1 MCIGCPRGWICCGRA
16 WGKCICKKPGW
27 NSCCTRTID
36 PACKSANA
44 ACSLLKSRHGVSTN
58 AKANNF
64 FKEIGCGIK
73 EGVKKAGHGIKKGF
87 KKVCHSIKNRV
98 QQVRHGIKNT
108 SNKVSSGIRRG
119 FQTVTSVALKTL
131 NEARDSL
138 NKAEDVLKKAR
149 DNVSFAKKAW
159 YEAKKALND
168 LKKTVGA
175 IALKTLKTLSSNKI
189 INIIEM
195 NFKVELR
202 KAVGGRFE
210 CEVKGILFGKH
221 FSKHLDFD
229 TRNIL
234 SLAKS
239 LADKAIRGLSKF
251 IG

>member
-1 MCIGCPRGWICCGRA
+1 MR
-16 WGKCICKKPGW
+16 PGW

-44 ACSLLKSRHGVSTN
+44 ACSRLRSGHGVSTN

-64 FKEIGCGIK
+64 FKK
-73 EGVKKAGHGIKKGF
+73 LKKGFKKIGHGIKKGF
-87 KKVCHSIKNRV
+87 KKAGHSIKKGFQKV
-98 QQVRHGIKNT
+98 GHSIKKT
-108 SNKVSSGIRRG
+108 FNKVSGGIRRG
-119 FQTVTSVALKTL
+119 FETIKSFALKTL
-131 NEARDSL
+131 QRARDLL
-138 NKAEDVLKKAR
+138 NKAKDVLRKAQ
-149 DNVSFAKKAW
+149 NIVSFARKAW
-159 YEAKKALND
+159 DKAKNALNE

-175 IALKTLKTLSSNKI
+175 IALKALKSLLSNKI

-210 CEVKGILFGKH
+210 CGVKGILFGKH
-221 FSKHLDFD
+221 FSFHLDFD

-239 LADKAIRGLSKF
+239 LAEKAIRGLAKF

>member
-1 MCIGCPRGWICCGRA
+1 MCVGCPRRWICCGRK
-16 WGKCICKKPGW
+16 WGKCIFKRPGW

-44 ACSLLKSRHGVSTN
+44 ACSLLRSSHGVSTN
-58 AKANNF
+58 AKANNI
-64 FKEIGCGIK
+64 FKK
-73 EGVKKAGHGIKKGF
+73 LFKKIKKGF
-87 KKVCHSIKNRV
+87 KKAGHSIKKGFQKVGR
-98 QQVRHGIKNT
+98 GIKKT
-108 SNKVSSGIRRG
+108 YNKVRGGIKRG
-119 FQTVTSVALKTL
+119 FQTIKSFALK
-131 NEARDSL
+131 S
-138 NKAEDVLKKAR
+138 LKKAR
-149 DNVSFAKKAW
+149 DILNKAKRFLRKAQNIVSFAKKAW
-159 YEAKKALND
+159 NKAKKALNY

-175 IALKTLKTLSSNKI
+175 IALKALKTLLSNKI

-210 CEVKGILFGKH
+210 CGVKGILLGKR
-221 FSKHLDFD
+221 FSFHLDFD

-239 LADKAIRGLSKF
+239 LAEKAIRGLSKF